1 MKIPRDEGFK
11 GMVTLLRMAIGWH
24 FLYEGFVKV
33 AAGNWSSYNY
43 LIHTSGSLSGFFHW
57 LASDPALVRWVDFLN
72 IYGLLLVGSALF
84 LGILIRW
91 AMAGGI
97 LLLGLYYAA
106 YPPFGS
112 SLVNS
117 TGGQFFLIDRNLL
130 EALTLLLLFLLPEKG
145 YGWYALARFIPFRKQ
160 KQGEGHRE
168 GEIPGGVSFYRGVPE
183 TQDPQGD
190 AGGIAAPAT
199 ADLMAGRGATPTEEG
214 RVSQDPGDLSWAGG
228 SPSRREVVR
237 NLVSIP
243 LLGVMGWGAQRVTRE
258 FGVDTL
264 SGATIQLKS
273 ADIRQLEGDL
283 PRGKIGRHAIS
294 RLVMGG
300 NLIGGWAHSR
310 DLIYVPSLFRAY
322 NTEKKIF
329 ETLILCE
336 KAGINTINIGYPS
349 NGLLAKYKKITGSTL
364 QVISQVA
371 PNMDKGDYYEQING
385 AMEAGADI
393 LQVQGNWCDW
403 LVRDG
408 KTEVIAAM
416 LERIRSQG
424 YVAGLGAHTVDSL
437 IACEEKGILPD
448 YYMQT
453 MHHDN
458 YWSAHPRDKRV
469 PFEVDGM
476 KYPDHDRFHDNCF
489 CLFPDRTVEFV
500 KRTTLPVMG
509 FKVLAAGAISPE
521 DGFKWAFENGADFI
535 CVGMFD
541 FQVVDDVN
549 IVLNTLGNL
558 PGRERQWFA

>member
-1 MKIPRDEGFK
+1 MKILRAEMGK
-11 GMVTLLRMAIGWH
+11 WAITLLRMAIGWH
-24 FLYEGFVKV
+24 FLYEGFVKLV
-33 AAGNWSSYNY
+33 AGNWSSFSY
-43 LIHTSGSLSGFFHW
+43 LANTSGPLSGFFHW
-57 LASDPALVRWVDFLN
+57 LASDPSLLRAVDLLN
-72 IYGLLLVGSALF
+72 IWGLLLIGAALF
-84 LGILIRW
+84 LGVWVRG

-97 LLLGLYYAA
+97 LLLLLYFAA

-112 SLVNS
+112 SLLHN
-117 TGGQFFLIDRNLL
+117 TGGQFFLVDRNLL
-130 EALTLLLLFLLPEKG
+130 ESLTLLLLLVIPEKG
-145 YGWYALARFIPFRKQ
+145 YGLYALAGHLRGRAPSHSGGLPVAATDDRISGDSGTREQEGTPA
-160 KQGEGHRE
+160 GEE
-168 GEIPGGVSFYRGVPE
+168 ASFGEEAS
-183 TQDPQGD
+183 
-190 AGGIAAPAT
+190 AGGNGQAGADEPAGE
-199 ADLMAGRGATPTEEG
+199 ASPT
-214 RVSQDPGDLSWAGG
+214 
-228 SPSRREVVR
+228 RREVVR
-237 NLVSIP
+237 NLVSLP
-243 LLGVMGWGAQRVTRE
+243 LLGVMGWGAHRVSQE
-258 FGVDTL
+258 MGVDTL
-264 SGATIQLKS
+264 SGATIQLKT
-273 ADIRQLEGDL
+273 ADLRKLEGKL
-283 PRGKIGRHAIS
+283 PFGKIGGHQIS

-310 DLIYVPSLFRAY
+310 DLLYVPSLFRAY

-371 PNMDKGDYYEQING
+371 PDMDKGDYFGQING
-385 AMEAGADI
+385 AIDAGADI

-408 KTEVIAAM
+408 KSEVIAAM

-424 YVAGLGAHTVDSL
+424 YLAGLGAHTVDSL

-453 MHHDN
+453 MHHDQ
-458 YWSAHPRDKRV
+458 YWSAHPREKRV

-500 KRTTLPVMG
+500 NRTTLPVMG
-509 FKVLAAGAISPE
+509 FKVLAAGAIAPE
-521 DGFKWAFENGADFI
+521 DGFRWAFENGADFI

-549 IVLNTLGNL
+549 IVLHTLGNL
-558 PGRERQWFA
+558 PERKRRWFA